1 MFPSTKPIQCLATEM
16 LTFIQ
21 ENLKRYF
28 FLWQFG
34 LPSSLQQVSE
44 IVSKLK
50 NYINMKKKSSRK
62 KDMIQISV

>member
-44 IVSKLK
+44 ILSKLK
-50 NYINMKKKSSRK
+50 NYINMKKKALERK
-62 KDMIQISV
+62 T

>member
-1 MFPSTKPIQCLATEM
+1 MFSSTKPIQCLATEM

-34 LPSSLQQVSE
+34 LPSSLQQVPE
-44 IVSKLK
+44 ILRKLK
-50 NYINMKKKSSRK
+50 NYINMKKKALERK
-62 KDMIQISV
+62 T

>member
-62 KDMIQISV
+62 KDMIRISV